1 MSFKFEKKTYDW
13 RHLLLVPFQ
22 CSPRYTAYTIVQK
35 LLTGTLCTVLI
46 LVEADFI
53 DKILLCQA
61 GNVDWKIVL
70 PHMLAILAIIV
81 WKRMGYNLGRA
92 FTKKAQGEL
101 EYQLQKEL
109 VRKCSHVPYR
119 LLEDRTFQ
127 NIRQYLWENS
137 YEIVWTVLQQTGN
150 FLQFLVRI
158 MGVYLIFFAENIW
171 LGILMA
177 FVTVPILYF
186 SVLNEKKAEQ
196 IFDMNY
202 ENRRRVMYLQG
213 LLRKGNNVEERTL
226 FSYTDYMNRKYEE
239 NYERFG
245 NVRGKGMHQREGSAF
260 VESVVLN
267 TVFAL
272 AVICQIALL
281 AQDRISIG
289 MFIALSVGIYDI
301 ILFMY
306 HGMDYTIKAMETGMY
321 FLSRLTAMANM
332 PEVEGMDELPAEQTP
347 EFEELEFQNVSFR
360 YPRTV
365 NYVLRNLNMK
375 LEAGGCYAFVGENGA
390 GKTTIAKLLTGVYDS
405 YEGKIL
411 INGKELRDYAP
422 EERKVMFAAI
432 YQDSARYEDT
442 VAANIGLGDV
452 RRLEGD
458 GAATRSGVAC
468 SVDVTEANP
477 TSVGVNLTSLE
488 NVMTLETYR
497 SRIENATK
505 KLGIYEDIMNLPQGF
520 DTMLGK
526 QMSKGISLSDGQWQ
540 RIIMARLLIN
550 PAPVRILDEPAS
562 ALDPITESGLYEQFG
577 QISKGKTTISISH
590 RLGSTKQADKIFV
603 LKEGGIIEEGSHTE
617 LMKQKGMYARLYESQ
632 SQWYR

>member
-35 LLTGTLCTVLI
+35 LLTGTLCTILI

-61 GNVDWKIVL
+61 GDADWRIVL
-70 PHMLAILAIIV
+70 PHMFVILAIIV

-101 EYQLQKEL
+101 EYQFQKEI
-109 VRKCSHVPYR
+109 VRKCSRVPYR

-127 NIRQYLWENS
+127 NIKQYLWENS

-158 MGVYLIFFAENIW
+158 IGVYLMFFTENIW
-171 LGILMA
+171 LGVLMA
-177 FVTVPILYF
+177 LVTVPILYF

-196 IFDMNY
+196 IFDRNY

-213 LLRKGNNVEERTL
+213 LLRKGNSVEERTL

-245 NVRGKGMHQREGSAF
+245 DVRGKGMHQREGSAF

-281 AQDRISIG
+281 AQGRISIG

-332 PEVEGMDELPAEQTP
+332 PEVEGMDELPAERTP

-360 YPRTV
+360 YPRTA
-365 NYVLRNLNMK
+365 NYVLKNLNMK
-375 LEAGGCYAFVGENGA
+375 LAAGRRYAFVGENGA

-411 INGKELRDYAP
+411 INGKELRDYTP
-422 EERKVMFAAI
+422 GERKAMFAAI

-442 VAANIGLGDV
+442 VAVNIGLGDV
-452 RRLEGD
+452 RGMEAD
-458 GAATRSGVAC
+458 GEVTRSGVAC
-468 SVDVTEANP
+468 SVD
-477 TSVGVNLTSLE
+477 
-488 NVMTLETYR
+488 
-497 SRIENATK
+497 ATK
-505 KLGIYEDIMNLPQGF
+505 RLGIYDDILNLPQGF
-520 DTMLGK
+520 DTILGK
-526 QMSKGISLSDGQWQ
+526 QMPNGIALSDGQWQ
-540 RIIMARLLIN
+540 RIIMARLLMN

-577 QISKGKTTISISH
+577 QISEGKTTISISH

-617 LMKQKGMYARLYESQ
+617 LMERQGMYARLYESQ

>member
-61 GNVDWKIVL
+61 GDADWRIVL

-101 EYQLQKEL
+101 EYQFQKEI
-109 VRKCSHVPYR
+109 VRKCSCVPYR
-119 LLEDRTFQ
+119 LLEDRAFQ
-127 NIRQYLWENS
+127 NIKQFLWENS

-158 MGVYLIFFAENIW
+158 MGVYLMFFVENIW
-171 LGILMA
+171 LGVLMA
-177 FVTVPILYF
+177 LVTVPILYF

-196 IFDMNY
+196 IFDTNY
-202 ENRRRVMYLQG
+202 ENRRRVVYLQE
-213 LLRKGNNVEERTL
+213 LLRNGNNVEERTL

-239 NYERFG
+239 NYEKYENMG
-245 NVRGKGMHQREGSAF
+245 DKGMRQREGSAF

-267 TVFAL
+267 IVFAL

-281 AQDRISIG
+281 AQGRISIG

-321 FLSRLTAMANM
+321 FLGRLTAMANM

-360 YPRTV
+360 YPRTA
-365 NYVLRNLNMK
+365 NYVLKNLNMK
-375 LEAGGCYAFVGENGA
+375 LAAGRRYAFVGENGA

-411 INGKELRDYAP
+411 INGKELRDYTSK
-422 EERKVMFAAI
+422 ERKAMFAVI

-442 VAANIGLGDV
+442 VAVNIGVGDV
-452 RRLEGD
+452 RGMETCADMVEVSQTEGQ
-458 GAATRSGVAC
+458 
-468 SVDVTEANP
+468 
-477 TSVGVNLTSLE
+477 
-488 NVMTLETYR
+488 LETYC
-497 SRIENATK
+497 SQIETAAK
-505 KLGIYEDIMNLPQGF
+505 KLGIYEDILNLPQGF

-526 QMSKGISLSDGQWQ
+526 QMPDGIALSDGQWQ
-540 RIIMARLLIN
+540 RIIVARLLMN

-562 ALDPITESGLYEQFG
+562 ALDPITESSLYEQFG
-577 QISKGKTTISISH
+577 QISEGKTTISISH

-603 LKEGGIIEEGSHTE
+603 LKEGTIIEEGSHTE
-617 LMKQKGMYARLYESQ
+617 LMERQGMYARLYESQ

>member
-35 LLTGTLCTVLI
+35 LLTGTLCTILI

-61 GNVDWKIVL
+61 GNADWKIVL
-70 PHMLAILAIIV
+70 SHMLAILAIIV

-101 EYQLQKEL
+101 EYQFQKEI
-109 VRKCSHVPYR
+109 VRKCSRVPYR

-127 NIRQYLWENS
+127 NIKQFLWENS

-158 MGVYLIFFAENIW
+158 MGVYLMFFAENIW
-171 LGILMA
+171 LGVLMA
-177 FVTVPILYF
+177 LVTVPILYF

-196 IFDMNY
+196 IFDTNY

-213 LLRKGNNVEERTL
+213 LLRNRNNVEERTL

-239 NYERFG
+239 DYERFG
-245 NVRGKGMHQREGSAF
+245 NVRSRGMHQREGSAF

-272 AVICQIALL
+272 AVICQIALF
-281 AQDRISIG
+281 AKGRISVG

-332 PEVEGMDELPAEQTP
+332 PEAEGMDELPAEQTS

-360 YPRTV
+360 YPRTA
-365 NYVLRNLNMK
+365 NYVLKNLNMK
-375 LEAGGCYAFVGENGA
+375 LEAGRRYAFVGENGA

-411 INGKELRDYAP
+411 INGKELRDYTP
-422 EERKVMFAAI
+422 KERKAMFAAI

-442 VAANIGLGDV
+442 VAVNIGVGDA
-452 RRLEGD
+452 RG
-458 GAATRSGVAC
+458 
-468 SVDVTEANP
+468 
-477 TSVGVNLTSLE
+477 
-488 NVMTLETYR
+488 LETDGEVTMEEYPR
-497 SRIENATK
+497 KIEAAAK
-505 KLGIYEDIMNLPQGF
+505 KLGIYEHILNLPQGF

-526 QMSKGISLSDGQWQ
+526 QMPDGIALSDGQWQ
-540 RIIMARLLIN
+540 RIIMARLLMN
-550 PAPVRILDEPAS
+550 PAPVSILDEPAS
-562 ALDPITESGLYEQFG
+562 ALDPITESSLYEQFG

-590 RLGSTKQADKIFV
+590 RLGSTKQTDKIFV
-603 LKEGGIIEEGSHTE
+603 LKEGTIVEEGSHAE
-617 LMKQKGMYARLYESQ
+617 LMERKGMYARLYESQ